1 MEEISLDTLNLNPSS
16 DFGGG
21 VEYLLNDKRKDL
33 PKVSIEDELRE
44 FEVNAPASPSP
55 SPHFKP
61 IKLNMENTNE
71 PIKLGRDT
79 VSMDTFQQSAE
90 GFRHINDI
98 SIEQEMKNI
107 EVKSKEEILK
117 EKFVILQKLQSL
129 ETKGITLSKHYT
141 MESSF
146 DEMKGEYEYLCS
158 ERERKNSVQFQ
169 SKILTTLIT
178 GIEFLNSK
186 FDPFDIKLDGFS
198 ESINENI
205 EDYDEIFSELAEKYK
220 SKAKMAPELKL
231 LFQLASAGIMVHMTN
246 TMFKSAVPGM
256 DDIMRQNPDLMQ
268 QFTKMATQTMEK
280 TKPGVSQFVNE
291 FQSRPEPRQ
300 EFRQESR
307 QDSRQDSR
315 QESRPEPRRPDMN
328 GPENINSILSG
339 MKRNVNME
347 KNESLVSLEDVS
359 DLNVPAVSKKNR
371 RKSDKNTISIVI

>member
-21 VEYLLNDKRKDL
+21 VEFLLNDKRKEV
-33 PKVSIEDELRE
+33 PKVSIDEELKE
-44 FEVNAPASPSP
+44 FEVNVSGNTPS

-61 IKLNMENTNE
+61 IKLNMENTTE
-71 PIKLGRDT
+71 PIKLGKET
-79 VSMDTFQQSAE
+79 ASMDTFQQSSE

-98 SIEQEMKNI
+98 SIEQEMKHI

-117 EKFVILQKLQSL
+117 EKFIVLQKLQGL
-129 ETKGITLSKHYT
+129 ENKGVSLSKHYT

-169 SKILTTLIT
+169 SKVLTTLIT
-178 GIEFLNSK
+178 GIEFLNSR
-186 FDPFDIKLDGFS
+186 FDPFDIKLDGFA

-231 LFQLASAGIMVHMTN
+231 LFQLASAGMMVHMTN
-246 TMFKSAVPGM
+246 TMFKSSIPGM

-280 TKPGVSQFVNE
+280 TKPGVSQFMNE
-291 FQSRPEPRQ
+291 FQSKPQPRQEPRPEPR
-300 EFRQESR
+300 
-307 QDSRQDSR
+307 
-315 QESRPEPRRPDMN
+315 PERRPDMN

>member
-21 VEYLLNDKRKDL
+21 VEYLMNDKRKDL
-33 PKVSIEDELRE
+33 PNVSIEEELKE
-44 FEVNAPASPSP
+44 FEVNAPASP
-55 SPHFKP
+55 HLKP
-61 IKLNMENTNE
+61 IKLSMENTTE
-71 PIKLGRDT
+71 PIKLGKDT
-79 VSMDTFQQSAE
+79 VSMDTFKQSAE

-117 EKFVILQKLQSL
+117 EKFVILQKLQTL
-129 ETKGITLSKHYT
+129 ETKGATLSKHYT

-291 FQSRPEPRQ
+291 FQSRQEPRQ
-300 EFRQESR
+300 ETRQESR
-307 QDSRQDSR
+307 Q
-315 QESRPEPRRPDMN
+315 EFRPEPRRPDMN

-339 MKRNVNME
+339 MK
-347 KNESLVSLEDVS
+347 
-359 DLNVPAVSKKNR
+359 KKCQYG
-371 RKSDKNTISIVI
+371 KE

>member
-21 VEYLLNDKRKDL
+21 VEFLLNDKRKEV
-33 PKVSIEDELRE
+33 PKVSIDEELRE
-44 FEVNAPASPSP
+44 FEVNVSGNTPSTP
-55 SPHFKP
+55 SSPHFKP
-61 IKLNMENTNE
+61 IKLNMENTTE
-71 PIKLGRDT
+71 PIKLGKET
-79 VSMDTFQQSAE
+79 ASMDTFQQSSE

-98 SIEQEMKNI
+98 SIEQEMKHI

-117 EKFVILQKLQSL
+117 EKFIVLQKLQGL
-129 ETKGITLSKHYT
+129 ENKGVSLSKHYT

-169 SKILTTLIT
+169 SKVLTTLIT
-178 GIEFLNSK
+178 GIEFLNSR

-231 LFQLASAGIMVHMTN
+231 LFQLASAGMMVHMTN
-246 TMFKSAVPGM
+246 TMFKSSIPGM

-280 TKPGVSQFVNE
+280 TKPGVSQFMNE
-291 FQSRPEPRQ
+291 FQSKPRQEPRQEPRPEPR
-300 EFRQESR
+300 
-307 QDSRQDSR
+307 
-315 QESRPEPRRPDMN
+315 PERRPDMN